1 MGILPPPIRRYG
13 VVMIAL
19 LYRVPTHPHRR
30 RHPRKPRSK
39 SPRAVYFAVV
49 NSAGQLNV
57 TLGQIMCSSDY
68 YTSASL
74 RHFFNL
80 LSKPSAYT
88 SKVLQSGTVGWSSE
102 Q

>member
-1 MGILPPPIRRYG
+1 
-13 VVMIAL
+13 MIAL

-39 SPRAVYFAVV
+39 SPRAVYFTVV
-49 NSAGQLNV
+49 DSAGQLNV

-68 YTSASL
+68 YTSAGL

-80 LSKPSAYT
+80 LSKLSACA
-88 SKVLQSGTVGWSSE
+88 SKLFQSGTLGWSSGR
-102 Q
+102 